1 MQVKHKTTVIEQLSA
16 AFGRLTAAGVGTCRN
31 AFAAHPSGTSAA
43 PESNVQQQQPQNSQ
57 ASQHRED
64 STAKARCVIP
74 AEPVSKGLKSLATVW
89 QEYRYGTET
98 KPSIKQLFDDHGKE
112 WQKSEY
118 GYDRKIWYKKKKVVS
133 AVYAVKHIASVSST
147 EALKMLE
154 EKRLATL
161 KSSGKGCLGVCEF
174 VEKFL
179 PKLDDKV
186 DVNGKCRPNLES
198 GWRSIAAADPHFD
211 LWQTYISGMRSK
223 FELNTAL
230 L

>member
-1 MQVKHKTTVIEQLSA
+1 MQSKQKTTIIEQLSA
-16 AFGRLTAAGVGTCRN
+16 AFGRLTTAGVSTCRN
-31 AFAAHPSGTSAA
+31 TFAAHQSRASVA
-43 PESNVQQQQPQNSQ
+43 PNSSVQQPRDNQ
-57 ASQHRED
+57 ASEHRED
-64 STAKARCVIP
+64 NTAKARCVIP

-98 KPSIKQLFDDHGKE
+98 KPSISQLFNDHGKE

-133 AVYAVKHIASVSST
+133 AIYAVKHIASVSST

-154 EKRLATL
+154 DKRLATL
-161 KSSGKGCLGVCEF
+161 KTSGNGCLGVCEF

-186 DVNGKCRPNLES
+186 DVNGKCRSNLES
-198 GWRSIAAADPHFD
+198 CWRSIIASDPHFD
-211 LWQTYISGMRSK
+211 LWQTYISSMRSK
-223 FELNTAL
+223 FDLNTAL

>member
-1 MQVKHKTTVIEQLSA
+1 MQSKQKTTIIEQLSA
-16 AFGRLTAAGVGTCRN
+16 AFGRLTAAGVSTCRN
-31 AFAAHPSGTSAA
+31 AFAAHQSGASAA
-43 PESNVQQQQPQNSQ
+43 PDSNIQQPWDTQ
-57 ASQHRED
+57 ASEHRQD
-64 STAKARCVIP
+64 STAKACCVIP

-98 KPSIKQLFDDHGKE
+98 KPSIRQLINDHGKE

-154 EKRLATL
+154 EKRVATT
-161 KSSGKGCLGVCEF
+161 KTSGKGCLGVCEF

-186 DVNGKCRPNLES
+186 DINGKCRPSLES
-198 GWRSIAAADPHFD
+198 GWRSITAADPHFD
-211 LWQTYISGMRSK
+211 LWQTYVSSMRSK
-223 FELNTAL
+223 FVLNTAL